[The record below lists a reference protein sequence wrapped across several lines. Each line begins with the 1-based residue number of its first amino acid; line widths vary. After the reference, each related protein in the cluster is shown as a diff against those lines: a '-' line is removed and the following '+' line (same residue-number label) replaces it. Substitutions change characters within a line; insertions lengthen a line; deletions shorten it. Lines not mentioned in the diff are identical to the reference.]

1 MLNLCDI
8 QHNPE
13 IEMLMVKVHEYL
25 GTMGAITH
33 DEEHALYVARLSV
46 HILGALGYPEREQQ
60 LAEIAGYL
68 HDIGNVVNRYQHG
81 LSGALLAFD
90 FLKRLGMPAEE
101 IATVIAAIGNHE
113 ENSGY
118 AVSNVAAAVIL
129 ADKSNVHRSRV
140 RKEDIATFSIRD
152 RVNYAATTSYLQID
166 PDQREILD
174 EPGDRLGDRV
184 GVRLLRDLP
193 FQDAALPAGGQLPAV
208 PLWPRHQ
215 RQPLSVG
222 SGASQADRGSPDQGK
237 MTDSP
242 APGGPFNHL

>member
-1 MLNLCDI
+1 MKGSVSLINLCDI

-33 DEEHALYVARLSV
+33 DEEHALYVARLGV
-46 HILGALGYPEREQQ
+46 HILGALGYPEREQR

-68 HDIGNVVNRYQHG
+68 HDMNRHQHG

-90 FLKRLGMPAEE
+90 LLKRLGMPAEE
-101 IATVIAAIGNHE
+101 IATVISAIGNHE

-140 RKEDIATFSIRD
+140 RKEDVATFSTHD
-152 RVNYAATTSYLQID
+152 RVNYAATTSFLQID
-166 PDQREILD
+166 PDQREILMNLEID
-174 EPGDRLGDRV
+174 SAIVSVFDYFEIFLSKM
-184 GVRLLRDLP
+184 LLCRR
-193 FQDAALPAGGQLPAV
+193 AANFLQCRFGLIIN
-208 PLWPRHQ
+208 
-215 RQPLSVG
+215 G
-222 SGASQADRGSPDQGK
+222 SH
-237 MTDSP
+237 
-242 APGGPFNHL
+242 FL

>member
-1 MLNLCDI
+1 
-8 QHNPE
+8 
-13 IEMLMVKVHEYL
+13 MLMVKVHEYL

-46 HILGALGYPEREQQ
+46 HILGTLGYPEREQQ

-68 HDIGNVVNRYQHG
+68 HDIGNVVNRHQHG

-101 IATVIAAIGNHE
+101 IATVISAIGNHE

-140 RKEDIATFSIRD
+140 RKEDAATFSTHD
-152 RVNYAATTSYLQID
+152 RVNYAATTSFLQID
-166 PDQREILD
+166 PDQREILMNLEID
-174 EPGDRLGDRV
+174 SAIVSVFDYFEIFLSKM
-184 GVRLLRDLP
+184 LLCRR
-193 FQDAALPAGGQLPAV
+193 AANFLQCRFGLV
-208 PLWPRHQ
+208 IN
-215 RQPLSVG
+215 G
-222 SGASQADRGSPDQGK
+222 SH
-237 MTDSP
+237 
-242 APGGPFNHL
+242 FL

>member
-1 MLNLCDI
+1 MKGSVSLLNLCDI

-46 HILGALGYPEREQQ
+46 HILGTLGYPEREQQ

-68 HDIGNVVNRYQHG
+68 HDIGNVVNRHQHG

-101 IATVIAAIGNHE
+101 IATVISAIGNHE

-118 AVSNVAAAVIL
+118 AVSNEAAAVIL

-140 RKEDIATFSIRD
+140 RKEDAATFSAHD
-152 RVNYAATTSYLQID
+152 RVNYAATTSFLQID
-166 PDQREILD
+166 PDQREILMNLEID
-174 EPGDRLGDRV
+174 SAIVSVFDYFEIFLSKM
-184 GVRLLRDLP
+184 LLCRR
-193 FQDAALPAGGQLPAV
+193 AANFLQCRFGLV
-208 PLWPRHQ
+208 IN
-215 RQPLSVG
+215 G
-222 SGASQADRGSPDQGK
+222 SH
-237 MTDSP
+237 
-242 APGGPFNHL
+242 FL